1 VITPKTYPIAL
12 LLSINRKTC
21 ESMGEI
27 ANVSGDSLLRQLD
40 VNMPIAKKC
49 ELLNAFFNNVTLE
62 ALIDDVTIEKEYSR
76 EIEGT
81 SVMYNSSKGIFV
93 RSLCSV
99 VIMIGNG
106 STYVPVT
113 HDLWINEEIMQQ
125 DYEKKHEIAKRL
137 LESIMQHCKIR
148 MVIADAL
155 YATVEFMKALNELKI
170 RFEMKM
176 HANRVVTLESGE
188 KIALRDAFKGKL
200 LRGRKWRTIRVRWRG
215 LSLQITAFK
224 RYNKHG
230 ECKIIYLV
238 SNYNATSSAHAK
250 AYTRRWNIEKFF
262 RTAKQHL
269 GLKECQS
276 RKAARQKNHIDNVFL
291 AYTILHFLRKK
302 WRLETPEAALRRMKK
317 RSWDYW
323 ISYLIA
329 PNQIFA
335 TVFI

>member
-1 VITPKTYPIAL
+1 VITFKPYPIAL
-12 LLSINRKTC
+12 LLSIERKTC

-27 ANVSGDSLLRQLD
+27 ADVSGDTLLRQLD
-40 VNMPIAKKC
+40 AKMPIDKKC
-49 ELLNAFFNNVTLE
+49 ELIKAFFKNENFD
-62 ALIDDVTIEKEYSR
+62 ALIDDVIVEKEYSR

-81 SVMYNSSKGIFV
+81 SVMYNSSKGTFV

-106 STYVPVT
+106 NTYVPIA
-113 HDLWINEEIMQQ
+113 HDIWVNEEIMQH
-125 DYEKKHEIAKRL
+125 DYEKKHEIAKRV

-155 YATVEFMKALNELKI
+155 YATVEFMKALNELKV

-176 HANRVVTLESGE
+176 HANRTVTLESGE
-188 KIALRDAFKGKL
+188 KVALRDVFKGKL
-200 LRGRKWRTIRVRWRG
+200 LRGRKWRTIRVTWHG
-215 LSLQITAFK
+215 LQLNITAFK

-238 SNYNATSSAHAK
+238 SNYQAASSVHAK

-276 RKAARQKNHIDNVFL
+276 RKAHRQKNHIDNVFI
-291 AYTILHFLRKK
+291 AYTILQFLRRK
-302 WRLETPEAALRRMKK
+302 WRLDTPEAALRRMKK

-323 ISYLIA
+323 TSYLLA

-335 TVFI
+335 TVLA